1 MTLIGSISYN
11 SQALQNQSAAL
22 SVTGNNLANV
32 NNENYVRQR
41 LTNSTTAAEGS
52 VGLERYTVEQVRDAV
67 LDASIVAEN
76 GELGELEAESKILEQ
91 LNTLFSESIQG
102 DESTTLEYSTDSDN
116 SGLTATL
123 DSFYSA
129 WSDLASDPTSDS
141 AKEVVYQTAQAVVDS
156 LNALSSELDDLE
168 DTVSSYIS
176 EEVDNVNSLTSQI
189 ADLNDQIVRA
199 EMGNSVSAADLRNQ
213 RQSLLEELGGIINVD
228 YTEQDN
234 GSVTVT
240 TTDSAGDSFALVSG
254 DDYNELSNSGGVV
267 MASGGTVTV
276 GVSSGTLK
284 GYSDSLSN
292 ISDARSELNSM
303 VSSFVTSVNT
313 AYASDTEQ
321 EFVYD
326 EETGEQ
332 LFDEETG
339 EPLLTPDLPV
349 FFDETGLTAATI
361 SIDSSITSGKNILSD
376 FSEESG
382 NDIAKAVSEL
392 SESKSSFQD
401 SFITLSTSIA
411 SDYAETEDL
420 LEGQELINEML
431 AEQRSSISGVNL
443 NEEVTNM
450 MVQQRAFQASSR
462 VINVLDQ
469 LLSTVVNELM

>member
-1 MTLIGSISYN
+1 MTLIGNISYN

-32 NNENYVRQR
+32 NNDNYVRQR

-52 VGLERYTVEQVRDAV
+52 AGLERYTVEQIRDAV
-67 LDASIVAEN
+67 LDASVVAEN
-76 GELGELEAESKILEQ
+76 GELGELEAETKILNQ

-102 DESTTLEYSTDSDN
+102 DESTTLANSTDSEN

-129 WSDLASDPTSDS
+129 WSDLASDPTSES

-156 LNALSSELDDLE
+156 LNALSGELDDLE

-176 EEVDNVNSLTSQI
+176 EDVDNVNDLTSQI
-189 ADLNDQIVRA
+189 AALNDEIVRA
-199 EMGNSVSAADLRNQ
+199 EMGDSASAADLRNK

-240 TTDSAGDSFALVSG
+240 STDSNGDSFALVDG
-254 DDYNELSNSGGVV
+254 DDYNALTNSEGVV
-267 MASGGTVTV
+267 TAFDGAVTV
-276 GVSSGTLK
+276 GVSSGSLK
-284 GYSDSLSN
+284 GYSDSLSA
-292 ISDARSELNSM
+292 ISSARSELNSI
-303 VSSFVTSVNT
+303 VSGFVTSVNT
-313 AYASDTEQ
+313 AYASDTAAG
-321 EFVYD
+321 
-326 EETGEQ
+326 ETA
-332 LFDEETG
+332 
-339 EPLLTPDLPV
+339 PV
-349 FFDETGLTAATI
+349 FFDETGLTAGTL
-361 SIDSSITSGKNILSD
+361 SLDSSISSGEDILAD
-376 FSEESG
+376 YSEESG
-382 NDIAKAVSEL
+382 NDLAKAVAALTEGDDT
-392 SESKSSFQD
+392 FQD

-411 SDYAETEDL
+411 SGYAESKDL

-431 AEQRSSISGVNL
+431 EEQRSSVSGVNL

-469 LLSTVVNELM
+469 LLSTVVNDLM